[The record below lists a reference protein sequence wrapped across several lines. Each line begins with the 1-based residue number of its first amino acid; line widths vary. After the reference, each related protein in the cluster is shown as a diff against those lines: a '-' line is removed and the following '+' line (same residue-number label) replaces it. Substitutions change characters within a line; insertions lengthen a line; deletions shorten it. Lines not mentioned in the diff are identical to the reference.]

1 MRLRMGT
8 FAAAITVAVRG
19 RRGAAV
25 LLAGTAALAALA
37 MLWAA
42 AGASSSAEK
51 RVRTKVVYVCDDF
64 FVKPKVCDAAHQA
77 GTVKI
82 HKGDKVKWKWLPN
95 VSAHNVWL
103 TKAPDGVRKSK
114 FRSGLPVGSDDTPP
128 FPRFIATFKKRGRY
142 HFICRVHQ
150 PDMKMNVRV
159 RR

>member
-25 LLAGTAALAALA
+25 LLAGTAALAAFA

-64 FVKPKVCDAAHQA
+64 FVKPKICDAAHQA

-82 HKGDKVKWKWLPN
+82 HKGDRVKWKW
-95 VSAHNVWL
+95 VSTDDTHNVWL

-114 FRSGLPVGSDDTPP
+114 FRSGAPEGSQTAP
-128 FPRFIATFKKRGRY
+128 FPRFTATFKKRGRY
-142 HFICRVHQ
+142 HFICTVHQ